1 MLSYIYIK
9 ISAWLLIWP
18 KDQLTLLHSL
28 LCDFVCLQANKVVEG
43 RRKVLEKYLRSLI
56 NLILENNQ
64 RLANSVCKQ
73 TLIDVIPF
81 FR

>member
-1 MLSYIYIK
+1 MYVYVK

-18 KDQLTLLHSL
+18 KEQLTLFNFL
-28 LCDFVCLQANKVVEG
+28 LCDVFCLQANKVVEG